1 MKTSK
6 DETVLSV
13 DVFVL
18 FRLLR
23 QGAEV
28 LVKNAT
34 SEPVGLGSN
43 PDSFRITS
51 LIQFLP
57 SESNNRI
64 CLMRL
69 LELNESNACKV
80 LTTVSG
86 M

>member
-1 MKTSK
+1 M
-6 DETVLSV
+6 
-13 DVFVL
+13 
-18 FRLLR
+18 
-23 QGAEV
+23 
-28 LVKNAT
+28 VKNAT

-51 LIQFLP
+51 LTQFLP

-64 CLMRL
+64 RLMRL
-69 LELNESNACKV
+69 LGELNESNACKV